1 MTSTSQRSL
10 FGAAAVFG
18 LASAEVLIMASP
30 FAGLFYSTIRFEP
43 FLGLFSQSPLTAW
56 LDGFFLQHSV
66 VTSSVLLEWQ
76 RKLGTCLFG
85 LGLWGFFIS
94 AFQVYG
100 NKLTK
105 RGVAKG
111 LLYRFVRHPQY
122 LCLGL
127 AGLGL
132 LTIWPRFLLLGI
144 WTTMLFLYAGLAR
157 FEEYRMEERFG
168 EDYRD
173 LTETRGIFLPGSP
186 VHSLFE
192 KTFGRIQPRL
202 LGWAAAYL
210 LCLILVFSG
219 GFVLR
224 AYTRA
229 STAILF
235 QPERQM
241 VVVSAWPQPKEWI
254 ERVVEVALADR
265 EIQQWVQESQADKPV
280 VATILPPR
288 YEMKA
293 MFYKASPDQSWNS
306 FGRWMGLFSR
316 ALIPPSGFTF
326 WDPIMGVDPDSTN
339 EPVQVVF
346 SQAEK
351 AYKKDLAL
359 EEALDASV
367 RLKPL
372 VVVDVVVSTG
382 EISEILVPLPQNRWG
397 PNVVMPLF

>member
-1 MTSTSQRSL
+1 MKSTSQRSL

-30 FAGLFYSTIRFEP
+30 FAGLFYSTIHFEP

-157 FEEYRMEERFG
+157 FEEDRMEDRFG

-173 LTETRGIFLPGSP
+173 LTETRGTFLPGSP
-186 VHSLFE
+186 VHELFE

-202 LGWAAAYL
+202 LGWAAAYV

-224 AYTRA
+224 AYTKA

-241 VVVSAWPQPKEWI
+241 VVVSAWPQPQEWM
-254 ERVVEVALADR
+254 ERVLEVALADR
-265 EIQQWVQESQADKPV
+265 EIQQWVKESQGDKPV
-280 VATILPPR
+280 VVTILPPR
-288 YEMKA
+288 YEMTH
-293 MFYKASPDQSWNS
+293 MFYRTSAEQPWNG
-306 FGRWMGLFSR
+306 FGRWMQFFTST
-316 ALIPPSGFTF
+316 LIPPSGFGL
-326 WDPIMGVDPDSTN
+326 WDWLNGVDPDSTN
-339 EPVQVVF
+339 EPVKLVF

-351 AYKKDLAL
+351 AYKKDLPL

-367 RLKPL
+367 RIKPL
-372 VVVDVVVSTG
+372 VVVDVVPSNG
-382 EISEILVPLPQNRWG
+382 EIGDILVPLPQNFWG